1 MTAIGEAEVMNAAGQ
16 RESSEQTKN
25 TFDRACPGDYQSGRS
40 SLNEFGGMALRP
52 IITLPDPKLRLVS
65 RKIERID
72 DALRRLIDDMIETMH
87 EAPGVG
93 LAAIQVGEP
102 IRVLVVDVAK
112 KDEPPQPQVFVN
124 PEIAWLSEERAIYE
138 EGCLSIPEYYAEV
151 ERPAS
156 VRARALDRDGKL
168 REILAEGLLATVLQ
182 HEVDHL
188 DGVLFI
194 DHISKL
200 KRDRVIKKFQ
210 KAAKRAG
217 DGQHV
222 L

>member
-1 MTAIGEAEVMNAAGQ
+1 LTAPVQAIICPVAP
-16 RESSEQTKN
+16 SSKK
-25 TFDRACPGDYQSGRS
+25 P
-40 SLNEFGGMALRP
+40 GGMALRP

-65 RKIERID
+65 RKIERVD
-72 DALRRLIDDMIETMH
+72 DSLRRLIDDLIETMH
-87 EAPGVG
+87 DAPGVG

-112 KDEPPQPQVFVN
+112 KDETPDPQAFVN
-124 PEIAWLSEERAIYE
+124 PEIVWASEERATYE

-156 VRARALDRDGKL
+156 VRARALDRDGSL

-182 HEVDHL
+182 HEIDHL

-217 DGQHV
+217 DGSHV

>member
-1 MTAIGEAEVMNAAGQ
+1 
-16 RESSEQTKN
+16 
-25 TFDRACPGDYQSGRS
+25 
-40 SLNEFGGMALRP
+40 MALRP

-72 DALRRLIDDMIETMH
+72 DLLSRLIDDMIETMH

-124 PEIAWLSEERAIYE
+124 PEIVWLSEERATYE

-182 HEVDHL
+182 HEIDHL